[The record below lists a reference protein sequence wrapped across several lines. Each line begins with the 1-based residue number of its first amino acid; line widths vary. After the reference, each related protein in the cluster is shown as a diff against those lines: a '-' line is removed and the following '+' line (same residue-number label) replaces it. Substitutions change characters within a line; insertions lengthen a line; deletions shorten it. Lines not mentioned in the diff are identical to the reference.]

1 MSEQKVLAER
11 FDAERPRLIRIAER
25 MLGSHAD
32 AEDAVQDAWL
42 RVSRAGDDDIE
53 NFAGWVTTITSRICL
68 TELRSRS
75 SRGESSLDEGLP
87 EPQVLPAGST
97 PHGAAEMTDA
107 VSSALDVVIDRLGP
121 AERVAFVLHDSFEIP
136 FEQVAEIL
144 DRTPDATRQI
154 ASRARRRLRAER
166 PGGATDP
173 HVLRRVVD
181 AFFAAASAGDFDRL
195 VAVLDPSV
203 VLRADSG
210 VSATTIVRGAA
221 AVAGN
226 ALMFATPNAVLVPV
240 VVDGRAGVIVTV
252 DGRPVSLMAF
262 SVLDDR
268 VVAIDA
274 YAGPRRLAEVALPV

>member
-1 MSEQKVLAER
+1 MSEQKILAER

-87 EPQVLPAGST
+87 EPQVLPAGAT

-121 AERVAFVLHDSFEIP
+121 AERVAFVLHDSFEVP

-173 HVLRRVVD
+173 RVLRRVVD

-210 VSATTIVRGAA
+210 ASATTIVRGAA

-240 VVDGRAGVIVTV
+240 FVDGRAGVIVTV